1 MAVPAAAAPAFPYP
15 CRGACAPELAAD
27 PCAGRLP
34 GARRAE
40 AIDMAW
46 ERGAGAARRL
56 FPGGARGTD
65 FARVCADAGLRV
77 VRGGAERAAGRLFF
91 AEYLPK
97 KRLVVVNTPSLRMWA
112 DRRRLRRPGHRE
124 DTLLA
129 HVGGPPRVDLGTA
142 VDMALCHEYFHH
154 LEWTRLGLTS
164 LALDVP
170 LLRAG
175 PIRVGRV
182 RFRSLSEIGAY
193 GFTHECFHPSS
204 EGAPQ

>member
-1 MAVPAAAAPAFPYP
+1 MAAPAAAAPAFPYP

-27 PCAGRLP
+27 PCAGRLA

-65 FARVCADAGLRV
+65 FARVCADAGLTV

-112 DRRRLRRPGHRE
+112 DHHG
-124 DTLLA
+124 
-129 HVGGPPRVDLGTA
+129 VGLGTA

-164 LALDVP
+164 LALDIP
-170 LLRAG
+170 LLRVG

-182 RFRSLSEIGAY
+182 RFP
-193 GFTHECFHPSS
+193 HECFHPSS
-204 EGAPQ
+204 EGVPQ

>member
-1 MAVPAAAAPAFPYP
+1 MAAPAAVSPAPAFPYP
-15 CRGACAPELAAD
+15 CRGACAPEFAAD
-27 PCAGRLP
+27 PCAGRLA

-46 ERGAGAARRL
+46 ERGTGAARRM
-56 FPGGARGTD
+56 FPGGARCTD
-65 FARVCADAGLRV
+65 FARVCADAGLTV

-112 DRRRLRRPGHRE
+112 DHHG
-124 DTLLA
+124 
-129 HVGGPPRVDLGTA
+129 VGLGTA

-164 LALDVP
+164 LALDIP
-170 LLRAG
+170 LLRVG

-204 EGAPQ
+204 EGVPQ

>member
-1 MAVPAAAAPAFPYP
+1 
-15 CRGACAPELAAD
+15 
-27 PCAGRLP
+27 
-34 GARRAE
+34 
-40 AIDMAW
+40 
-46 ERGAGAARRL
+46 ARRL

-112 DRRRLRRPGHRE
+112 DHHG
-124 DTLLA
+124 
-129 HVGGPPRVDLGTA
+129 VDLGTA

-170 LLRAG
+170 LLRVG

-204 EGAPQ
+204 EGVPQ

>member
-1 MAVPAAAAPAFPYP
+1 M
-15 CRGACAPELAAD
+15 
-27 PCAGRLP
+27 
-34 GARRAE
+34 
-40 AIDMAW
+40 
-46 ERGAGAARRL
+46 
-56 FPGGARGTD
+56 
-65 FARVCADAGLRV
+65 CADAGLRV

-112 DRRRLRRPGHRE
+112 DHHG
-124 DTLLA
+124 
-129 HVGGPPRVDLGTA
+129 VGLGTA

-164 LALDVP
+164 LALDIP
-170 LLRAG
+170 LLRVG

-204 EGAPQ
+204 EGVPQ